1 MSSPANIDEKD
12 IILDSITDGVFT
24 VDKQWRVTSFNSAAE
39 HITCISREEAIGQP
53 CSYVFRA
60 NICEGRCALRRT
72 METGEPVINFPIYIL
87 RADGTSVPVSVST
100 ALLRDRDG
108 NVIGGVETFRDLSMV
123 NELKRELSGKYTFS
137 DIISRN
143 HRMQELFDI
152 MPAIASSPS
161 TVLIEGESG
170 TGKELF
176 CRAIHDLSTRSEG
189 PFVAINCGALPD
201 TLLESELFGYKAGAF
216 TDARSDKPG
225 RFALAAGGTMLLDE
239 IGDISPALQV
249 RLLRLL
255 QEKVYEP
262 LGGTKSI
269 KADVRVLAATNR
281 NMEELVEAGTFR
293 KDLYY
298 RINVVRLTIPPLRER
313 KEDIPLLIEHFIEHF
328 NKLHGRNIEGISD
341 AAMACLIHHDYP
353 GNVRELENAI
363 EHAFVLCR
371 GEMIFPEHLP
381 ARFRKDTVEKITQGR
396 EGLTL
401 QEIEALAI
409 TEALR
414 RTGGNKVEAANDLGI
429 QRSTLYRKIKEYR
442 ITVANKDK

>member
-1 MSSPANIDEKD
+1 
-12 IILDSITDGVFT
+12 
-24 VDKQWRVTSFNSAAE
+24 
-39 HITCISREEAIGQP
+39 
-53 CSYVFRA
+53 
-60 NICEGRCALRRT
+60 
-72 METGEPVINFPIYIL
+72 
-87 RADGTSVPVSVST
+87 
-100 ALLRDRDG
+100 
-108 NVIGGVETFRDLSMV
+108 
-123 NELKRELSGKYTFS
+123 
-137 DIISRN
+137 
-143 HRMQELFDI
+143 
-152 MPAIASSPS
+152 
-161 TVLIEGESG
+161 
-170 TGKELF
+170 
-176 CRAIHDLSTRSEG
+176 
-189 PFVAINCGALPD
+189 
-201 TLLESELFGYKAGAF
+201 
-216 TDARSDKPG
+216 
-225 RFALAAGGTMLLDE
+225 MLLDE